1 MLGGNIHDVNQ
12 QMASTG
18 LPAPSPMTTPDNDPF
33 LGVANAAADNTS
45 FPHPR
50 QKSNDSGL
58 GGMNSSFSSAAAVTA
73 RTPDKFLNN
82 VDEMETSGE

>member
-33 LGVANAAADNTS
+33 LGVANAGADNTS